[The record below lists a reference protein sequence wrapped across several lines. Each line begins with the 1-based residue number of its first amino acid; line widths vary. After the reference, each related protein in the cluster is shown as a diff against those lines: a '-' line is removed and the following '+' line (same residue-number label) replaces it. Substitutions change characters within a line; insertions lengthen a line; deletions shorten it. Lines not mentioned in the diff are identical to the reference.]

1 MENTI
6 NQRIDTLINEL
17 KISKT
22 AFANTLKVTQQY
34 ISKLVTT
41 GTPSDILIESICIKY
56 GVNEDWLRY
65 GTGEM
70 FISKTFNE
78 ETYGK
83 FGYLM
88 EHASPEKRAFA
99 SCLIGLIDRLPD
111 EEFKRL
117 TYEYE
122 KALKEAQEEN

>member
-1 MENTI
+1 MNTI
-6 NQRIDTLINEL
+6 NQRIQELINKL
-17 KISKT
+17 GITKT
-22 AFANTLKVTQQY
+22 EFAKTLKVSQPY
-34 ISKLVTT
+34 ISQLVNT

-56 GVNEDWLRY
+56 EINEDWLRY

-83 FGYLM
+83 FGHLM

-99 SCLIGLIDRLPD
+99 SCLISLIDRLPD
-111 EEFKRL
+111 KEFKRL